1 MAAMRTYQE
10 KYCSRCSVATPPNGF
25 SREAEI
31 VNHASG
37 VPHVVEWAGIE
48 AVGPDLNGKWDEFW
62 RSRREKTRSGAQG
75 QPKFLRAA

>member
-37 VPHVVEWAGIE
+37 VPHVVEWVGIE
-48 AVGPDLNGKWDEFW
+48 AVGSERQVG
-62 RSRREKTRSGAQG
+62 
-75 QPKFLRAA
+75 